1 MKFVIKLFPEI
12 TIKSRPVRK
21 QFINQLR
28 RNIKNSLKYKGI
40 AATVQGQWDLIEAVI
55 EDDSQEMEAR
65 SCLQRVTGI
74 AKILTVKEH
83 NFKTFDD
90 ILDIAKDIYADK
102 IKGKTFCVRIK
113 RTGDHDFRSID
124 IERYV
129 GGGLLQHCEAS
140 GVNLHKP
147 DYTVRMEI
155 RKQRLLT
162 ISNINSGMG
171 GYPLGTQDSVLS
183 LISGGFDSNVTSYL
197 TTRRGLLTHY
207 LFFNLGGD
215 AHEIG
220 VKQVAHYL
228 WQRYSISHSVR
239 FVTVPFEGVV
249 SEILKN
255 VDNSQMGVILKR
267 MMLRVASEI
276 AKEMEIEVLATGE
289 SVAQVSSQTLRNL
302 SVIDAVTDTL
312 VIRPLICMDKPDII
326 DLSRKI
332 GTYDFAARMPEYCG
346 VISVKPTTRAKPEKI
361 KAEEENFDF
370 SVLQQAIADRRIE
383 SIKNVLSSTEGV
395 TQVELVQVPTAD
407 DLIIDIRPPAEE
419 ERKPLHLTN
428 NSIFKIPFYLY
439 FSTEGVISAVKARQ
453 KVLKDRSHRA
463 LWVFSGQMRILKN
476 FLTTPSQAYDYTDVV
491 VRAKPDARAE

>member
-28 RNIKNSLKYKGI
+28 RNIKNSLKYNGI

-55 EDDSQEMEAR
+55 EDDDQEMEAR
-65 SCLQRVTGI
+65 SCLKRVTGI

-90 ILDIAKDIYADK
+90 VLAIAKDIYAEK
-102 IKGKTFCVRIK
+102 IKDKTFCVRIK

-129 GGGLLQHCEAS
+129 GGGLLQHCEAT
-140 GVNLHKP
+140 GVSLREP
-147 DYTVRMEI
+147 EYTVRMEI

-162 ISNINSGMG
+162 IASIDTGMG

-255 VDNSQMGVILKR
+255 VDNPQMGVILKR

-302 SVIDAVTDTL
+302 SVIDSVTDTL

-346 VISVKPTTRAKPEKI
+346 VISVKPTTRAKPEKVE
-361 KAEEENFDF
+361 AEEANFDF
-370 SVLQQAIADRRIE
+370 SVLQQAIDDRRIE

-395 TQVELVQVPTAD
+395 TNVELVQVPNAD

-428 NSIFKIPFYLY
+428 NTIHKIPFYELMGRLEELPINKNVLLY
-439 FSTEGVISAVKARQ
+439 CSKGTISQQYAQQLTLTGRENI
-453 KVLKDRSHRA
+453 KV
-463 LWVFSGQMRILKN
+463 F
-476 FLTTPSQAYDYTDVV
+476 
-491 VRAKPDARAE
+491 KP